1 MGAAPIFAAIAAFV
15 TIVALASYLNYR
27 FFRLPMAIGL
37 MVIGLLLSLA
47 ILAFH
52 AAGLS
57 IGLRAETFL
66 RRADFSNVLMRG
78 LLSFLLFAGALKLDV
93 RKLRQDG
100 VVVGA
105 LATAGVVLSTF
116 LVGTAFFYALRL
128 VGRPL
133 AYGYCLVFGA
143 LISPTDP
150 VATVALLERVR
161 SGGSMFTKIAGE
173 SLFNDGVGVVAF
185 TVALKTAVSGGVS
198 GPGSVLALIGT
209 EAIGGVA
216 FGLAA
221 GWAVYLLLK
230 SVDNYTVEILL
241 TLALVSGGYGLA
253 TLIGVSGPLS
263 MVVAGLLIGSRGRS
277 RAMSET
283 TRRNLDMFWE
293 LVDEI
298 LNAVLFVWI
307 GLEVLVLS
315 FSWGH
320 LMAGLIAI
328 PVTLLARYASVG
340 ATIELLRFRNRFPP
354 GSVRLMT
361 WGGLRGALAIA
372 MALAIPAGTHRDLIV
387 PVTYVVVVFSV
398 LVQGLTIRPLL
409 ERTLPTAPD
418 DVQKG

>member
-1 MGAAPIFAAIAAFV
+1 MGATAVFAAIAAFV
-15 TIVALASYLNYR
+15 TVVALASYLNYR
-27 FFRLPMAIGL
+27 FFRLPTAIGL

-47 ILAFH
+47 IIGLH
-52 AAGLS
+52 AAGLG
-57 IGLRAETFL
+57 IGLRAESFL
-66 RRADFSNVLMRG
+66 RRADFSNILMRG

-93 RKLRQDG
+93 HKLRKDG

-105 LATAGVVLSTF
+105 LATAGVVISMF

-133 AYGYCLVFGA
+133 SYGYCLVFGA

-150 VATVALLERVR
+150 VATVAILERVK
-161 SGGSMFTKIAGE
+161 SGGAMFTKIAGE

-198 GPGSVLALIGT
+198 GARSVLGLIGT
-209 EAIGGVA
+209 EALGGVA

-221 GWAVYLLLK
+221 GWVVYLMLK
-230 SVDNYTVEILL
+230 SVDNYSVEILL
-241 TLALVSGGYGLA
+241 TLALVTGGYGLA
-253 TLIGVSGPLS
+253 TVIGVSGPLS
-263 MVVAGLLIGSRGRS
+263 MVVAGLIIGSRGRS

-298 LNAVLFVWI
+298 LNAVLFIWI

-320 LMAGLIAI
+320 LLAGLIAI
-328 PVTLLARYASVG
+328 PVTLLARYGSVG
-340 ATIELLRFRNRFPP
+340 ATIELLRFHNRFPP

-372 MALAIPAGTHRDLIV
+372 MALAIPAGTHRELIV

-409 ERTLPTAPD
+409 ERTLPTEPAGSA
-418 DVQKG
+418 QG